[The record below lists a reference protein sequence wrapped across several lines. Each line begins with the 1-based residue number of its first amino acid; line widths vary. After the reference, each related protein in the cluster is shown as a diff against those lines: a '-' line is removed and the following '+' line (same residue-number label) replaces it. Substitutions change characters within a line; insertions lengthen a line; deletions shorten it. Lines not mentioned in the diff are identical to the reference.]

1 MGNFREESIN
11 VEFWPKIG
19 RIHRCFPVIFA
30 KFLRIPFLQD
40 TSGRQL
46 LKTRSH
52 VCIIAWFM
60 LSQSAK
66 IISKGLKVT
75 VLHV

>member
-1 MGNFREESIN
+1 MDNFREESIN
-11 VEFWPKIG
+11 VELWPKIA

-30 KFLRIPFLQD
+30 KFLRIPFLQN

-46 LKTRSH
+46 LKTRWR
-52 VCIIAWFM
+52 VCIITWFM